1 MMEKEFKIGDI
12 LNAVYSISKI
22 ERKKDKTIE
31 IKIDSADKND
41 ILPLNNQVKSDKSDI
56 LVLDQMIE

>member
-1 MMEKEFKIGDI
+1 MIKEFEIKDI
-12 LNAVYSISKI
+12 LNAVNTISKI
-22 ERKKDKTIE
+22 ERKKDNTIE

-41 ILPLNNQVKSDKSDI
+41 IFPLNSQVKSDKSDI

>member
-1 MMEKEFKIGDI
+1 MIKEFEIKDI
-12 LNAVYSISKI
+12 LNAVNSISKI

-31 IKIDSADKND
+31 IEIDSADKND
-41 ILPLNNQVKSDKSDI
+41 ILPLNSQVKSDKSDI